1 VKNVSSDIY
10 FLLSTKKFFVQK
22 MTTKK
27 QKQHPTKKKPMS
39 LKEKDYKTRKDY
51 KNNKLQRRK
60 IAKLK

>member
-1 VKNVSSDIY
+1 
-10 FLLSTKKFFVQK
+10 